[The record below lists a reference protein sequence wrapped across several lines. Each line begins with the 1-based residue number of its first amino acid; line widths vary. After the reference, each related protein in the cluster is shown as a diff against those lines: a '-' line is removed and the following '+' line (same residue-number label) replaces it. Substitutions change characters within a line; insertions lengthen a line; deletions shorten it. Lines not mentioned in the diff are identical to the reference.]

1 MTNTQQIIKLDLSSL
16 LTETSTYSDNKYT
29 SSALELLLNEEMDQL
44 GAGLGSMLAGF
55 GKKAVALGKRA
66 ASPERIKQ
74 AVGSM
79 TDRGRQLATSVD
91 TAVRNSPE
99 RLRKAV
105 GNISPRLDQMKDSV
119 RNAVGNISPRLTQMK
134 DSVRNAVSPPRT
146 KSTSPNSPR
155 PQNYTQGQQP
165 ANMGI
170 RPNAQYGSLQ
180 DYEQEQQPADTQ
192 GNTQEPLTSD
202 PSGRLARIEEGVAAN
217 GVGLQQ
223 IKEILQKLF
232 NT

>member
-16 LTETSTYSDNKYT
+16 LTETSALSDNKYT
-29 SSALELLLNEEMDQL
+29 SSARELLLNEGTDQS

-79 TDRGRQLATSVD
+79 TDRGRQLATSVG

-105 GNISPRLDQMKDSV
+105 GNISPRLS
-119 RNAVGNISPRLTQMK
+119 QMK

-146 KSTSPNSPR
+146 RSTSPNSPR
-155 PQNYTQGQQP
+155 PQNSTQGQQP
-165 ANMGI
+165 ANTRRNTSAQS
-170 RPNAQYGSLQ
+170 RPPQNNDQ
-180 DYEQEQQPADTQ
+180 EQEQQLNDQSNDIPVGE
-192 GNTQEPLTSD
+192 GNATNMEQH
-202 PSGRLARIEEGVAAN
+202 LAQIEQDIEAIKQDITRIFQLLESN
-217 GVGLQQ
+217 QQ
-223 IKEILQKLF
+223 
-232 NT
+232 

>member
-16 LTETSTYSDNKYT
+16 LTETSAYSDNKYT
-29 SSALELLLNEEMDQL
+29 SSALELLLNNDVDQS

-74 AVGSM
+74 
-79 TDRGRQLATSVD
+79 
-91 TAVRNSPE
+91 
-99 RLRKAV
+99 AV

-146 KSTSPNSPR
+146 RSTSSNSPR
-155 PQNYTQGQQP
+155 PQNSTQGQQP
-165 ANMGI
+165 ANTRGNI
-170 RPNAQYGSLQ
+170 SAQSRPPQNNDPEQGQLLNDQSNDIPVGEENATNMEQRVAQIEQ
-180 DYEQEQQPADTQ
+180 DIEAIKQDITSIFQLLESNQQ
-192 GNTQEPLTSD
+192 
-202 PSGRLARIEEGVAAN
+202 
-217 GVGLQQ
+217 
-223 IKEILQKLF
+223 
-232 NT
+232 